1 MERLD
6 DDFMQLQT
14 KDLVLSWCSCC
25 SSLGAAA
32 RDIMAGADAFPSV
45 AGKCLKDPAYHVRAG
60 GVWKELVLGKEG
72 GKGTAGS
79 VME

>member
-32 RDIMAGADAFPSV
+32 RDIMAGADAF
-45 AGKCLKDPAYHVRAG
+45 RAG